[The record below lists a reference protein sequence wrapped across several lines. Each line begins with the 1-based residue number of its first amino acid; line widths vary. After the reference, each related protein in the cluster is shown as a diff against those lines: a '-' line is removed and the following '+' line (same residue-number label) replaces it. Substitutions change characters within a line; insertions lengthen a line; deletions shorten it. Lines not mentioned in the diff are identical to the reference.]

1 MPNFFCIQS
10 TDEDSEFDEL
20 EQYLIDNPT
29 TGEEENAP
37 IAIKGDGRAFSKFYF
52 KRQNCVA

>member
-1 MPNFFCIQS
+1 MDDY

-20 EQYLIDNPT
+20 EQYFIDNLT
-29 TGEEENAP
+29 TDEEENAP
-37 IAIKGDGRAFSKFYF
+37 IAINEDGKAFFKFYF